1 MISGEMDPKS
11 PEWLSRGYETL
22 RKIGFTPVTDS
33 DDPGKSY
40 ARQTEAIGL
49 NYLKLYLTEPDQA
62 VGSFGDYLEKFEDIN
77 RNAGILSRVTPDQF
91 GMLTNIASLH
101 YTTVD
106 RDRQITL
113 HRQLNEYLSGR
124 NIASIPGLTAQ
135 IRKPELLRDLVAH
148 WEVINWPSIGSYKR
162 FLEGNTDWVDIQRN
176 IEDSEN
182 NPVLF
187 ALAVP
192 LDSTDPTVRQ
202 QFRDAH
208 PELSQ
213 QGIDIIAAG
222 LFNKGAHDEILSE
235 EPDSTGWYK
244 SYYKGWEESIYDA
257 LGGYG
262 TEVRPE
268 ILRAITET
276 GWNVYPEV
284 EGISF
289 QTLMDKITHTSFS
302 LDEEG
307 KLVRNIH

>member
-11 PEWLSRGYETL
+11 PGWLNRGYETL
-22 RKIGFTPVTDS
+22 RNLGFTPVTDS
-33 DDPGKSY
+33 DDPGKRY

-49 NYLKLYLTEPDQA
+49 NYLKLYLTDSDQA
-62 VGSFGDYLEKFEDIN
+62 IGSFGDYLERFKDIN
-77 RNAGILSRVTPDQF
+77 RNAGILSGVTPDQF

-101 YTTVD
+101 YTTDD
-106 RDRQITL
+106 RDRQIAL
-113 HRQLNEYLSGR
+113 HRQLHKYLSGR
-124 NIASIPGLTAQ
+124 SSASIPGLTAH

-162 FLEGNTDWVDIQRN
+162 FLEGNTDWEDIQQN
-176 IEDSEN
+176 AEDNEN
-182 NPVLF
+182 NPVMF
-187 ALAVP
+187 VLAVL

-202 QFRDAH
+202 QFRDAY

-213 QGIDIIAAG
+213 QGIDIVAAG

-235 EPDSTGWYK
+235 KPDSTGWYK

-257 LGGYG
+257 LKGYG
-262 TEVRPE
+262 IEVRPE
-268 ILRAITET
+268 ILRAITEA

-289 QTLMDKITHTSFS
+289 KTLMEKITHTTFS
-302 LDEEG
+302 LNEER
-307 KLVRNIH
+307 KLVRDNH